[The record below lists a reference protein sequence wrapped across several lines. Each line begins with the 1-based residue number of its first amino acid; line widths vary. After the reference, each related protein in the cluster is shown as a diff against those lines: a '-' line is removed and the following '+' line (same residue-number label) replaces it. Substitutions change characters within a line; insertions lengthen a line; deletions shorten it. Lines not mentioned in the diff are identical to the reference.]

1 MTISLIGT
9 PPGIIGNISNKRLL
23 HFFLFGGGGA
33 GAGNGGFAGGN
44 GAALAF
50 SAYLEKEDVLYMYN
64 GIGGTAGGTST
75 AAIGGGGGGS
85 SFIYADVRK
94 TRLGSNPNGY
104 GVNSNLLLA
113 AVGGGGGGGTETN
126 AYGGNAGLV
135 NTSTGATLNASTG
148 GGTNPGTGGTA
159 TGPGLGGIYDAAGLG
174 DPLYFISSDPASQV
188 PLGGQV
194 ATYDIT
200 TTSPSSSY
208 YTLNGTDRN
217 GYVNGNNAGVGL
229 YVGDT
234 INFNL
239 SSVSGSHP
247 FYIRVSSGGSN
258 VSTPAATGQGSTGN
272 DTVSWTPSVAGTYY
286 YQCGNHGGMIG
297 TITVSAALGG
307 SGAGG
312 KGYTDG
318 TFTINSGGG
327 NTGDDEANVV
337 GSSSVDHGHGRDG
350 YQNGGAGGG
359 GGYYGGGGSSYDGG
373 GSAVGGGG
381 GGSSFIL
388 NAIQYCGGHNILSSG
403 APGDFAETNING
415 FNLTS
420 LSSIPIN
427 VGNGG
432 AGASSGVAGS
442 NGQGGYIVILDTN
455 GNIAAQTTGATS
467 GWKYTVV

>member
-64 GIGGTAGGTST
+64 GTGGTAGGTSD
-75 AAIGGGGGGS
+75 AAIGGGGGGA

-113 AVGGGGGGGTETN
+113 AAGGGGGGGTDTN

-159 TGPGLGGIYDAAGLG
+159 TGPGTGGIQDFGFGVIFPADNG
-174 DPLYFISSDPASQV
+174 SSI
-188 PLGGQV
+188 PLGGVSSQV
-194 ATYDIT
+194 TTYNIT
-200 TTSPSSSY
+200 TTAPSSSY
-208 YTLNGTDRN
+208 YTLSGTDRN
-217 GYVNGNNAGVGL
+217 GSVSGNNAGVGL

-272 DTVSWTPSVAGTYY
+272 ATVSWTPSAAGTYY
-286 YQCGNHGGMIG
+286 YQCGNHGSMIG

-312 KGYTDG
+312 KGYVNG
-318 TFTINSGGG
+318 TINSGGG

-337 GSSSVDHGHGRDG
+337 GSNSLDHGHGRDG
-350 YQNGGAGGG
+350 YQQGGAGGG
-359 GGYYGGGGSSYDGG
+359 GGYYGGGGSSVDGG
-373 GSAVGGGG
+373 GTVVAGGG
-381 GGSSFIL
+381 GGSSFML
-388 NAIQYCGGHNILSSG
+388 NAMQYCGGHNILSSG
-403 APGDFAETNING
+403 SPGDFSETTING

-420 LSSIPIN
+420 LSSIPTN

-432 AGASSGVAGS
+432 AGASSGVVGS

>member
-64 GIGGTAGGTST
+64 GTGGTAGGTSN
-75 AAIGGGGGGS
+75 AAIGGGGGGA

-113 AVGGGGGGGTETN
+113 AAGGGGGGGTETN

-135 NTSTGATLNASTG
+135 NTSTGATLNASSG

-174 DPLYFISSDPASQV
+174 DPLYYLSADNGSDI
-188 PLGGQV
+188 PLGE
-194 ATYDIT
+194 A
-200 TTSPSSSY
+200 
-208 YTLNGTDRN
+208 
-217 GYVNGNNAGVGL
+217 
-229 YVGDT
+229 DT
-234 INFNL
+234 
-239 SSVSGSHP
+239 
-247 FYIRVSSGGSN
+247 
-258 VSTPAATGQGSTGN
+258 
-272 DTVSWTPSVAGTYY
+272 
-286 YQCGNHGGMIG
+286 
-297 TITVSAALGG
+297 

-312 KGYTDG
+312 KGYVNG
-318 TFTINSGGG
+318 TINSGGG

-350 YQNGGAGGG
+350 YQQGGAGGG
-359 GGYYGGGGSSYDGG
+359 GGYYGGGGSSFDGG
-373 GSAVGGGG
+373 GSAVAGGG
-381 GGSSFIL
+381 GGSSFML
-388 NAIQYCGGHNILSSG
+388 NALQYCGGHDILSLTAG
-403 APGDFAETNING
+403 GGFDETDVNG

-420 LSSIPIN
+420 LSSIPTN